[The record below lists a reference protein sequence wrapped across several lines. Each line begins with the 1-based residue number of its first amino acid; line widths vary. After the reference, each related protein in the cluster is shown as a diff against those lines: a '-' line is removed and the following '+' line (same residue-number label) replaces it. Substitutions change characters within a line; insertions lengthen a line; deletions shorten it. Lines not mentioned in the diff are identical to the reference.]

1 MIFCIIKYD
10 RLPTTTVPPSAGFP
24 TVSKAINIVQI
35 NSVANESI
43 YINFF
48 KIVRYTYQVNFSVK
62 FYRGFKNHKKIEN
75 LNTFFFRKNGKR
87 CRDRH

>member
-24 TVSKAINIVQI
+24 TVSKTINIVQI

-48 KIVRYTYQVNFSVK
+48 KNCTLYISSQF
-62 FYRGFKNHKKIEN
+62 
-75 LNTFFFRKNGKR
+75 
-87 CRDRH
+87 

>member
-24 TVSKAINIVQI
+24 TVSKTINIVQI

-43 YINFF
+43 YINF
-48 KIVRYTYQVNFSVK
+48 
-62 FYRGFKNHKKIEN
+62 
-75 LNTFFFRKNGKR
+75 
-87 CRDRH
+87 

>member
-24 TVSKAINIVQI
+24 TVSKTINIVQI

-43 YINFF
+43 YINFLR
-48 KIVRYTYQVNFSVK
+48 IVRYISSQF
-62 FYRGFKNHKKIEN
+62 
-75 LNTFFFRKNGKR
+75 
-87 CRDRH
+87 

>member
-24 TVSKAINIVQI
+24 TVSKTINIVQI

-48 KIVRYTYQVNFSVK
+48 FKLYVIYQVNFSVK
-62 FYRGFKNHKKIEN
+62 FYRGFKNHKKLEN